1 MSSLRTNGRRVLE
14 AHLQNTSVRAISGS
28 MVAYDGQVQ
37 FKSAGMGGGEGV
49 MAGLKRKATGESLS
63 LMECTG
69 SGVVYLA
76 VDAQDITLVELNN
89 ETLQVESR
97 QLLALVGQL
106 RMDVKFS
113 GVRGAATGQGLF
125 TTTVTGTGQVAILSA
140 GGPLI
145 GLEVSSQYPLVV
157 DPDAFVAA
165 RGQLNQSF
173 LTDISWASVVGEGS
187 GEPYSLRWEGQGVVY
202 IQPAERS

>member
-1 MSSLRTNGRRVLE
+1 MSQLRTNGRRVLE
-14 AHLQNTSVRAISGS
+14 AHLQNTGIRAISGS

-63 LMECTG
+63 LMECSG

-106 RMDVKFS
+106 RMDVKFA

-145 GLEVSSQYPLVV
+145 GLEVSAQYPLVV

-165 RGQLNQSF
+165 RGQLSQSF
-173 LTDISWASVVGEGS
+173 ITDISWASVVGEGS

-202 IQPAERS
+202 IQPAERP

>member
-1 MSSLRTNGRRVLE
+1 MSQLRTNGRRVLE
-14 AHLQNTSVRAISGS
+14 AHLQNTGIRAISGS

-106 RMDVKFS
+106 RMDVKFA

-145 GLEVSSQYPLVV
+145 GLEVSAQYPLVV

-173 LTDISWASVVGEGS
+173 ITDISWASVVGEGS

-202 IQPAERS
+202 IQPAERP